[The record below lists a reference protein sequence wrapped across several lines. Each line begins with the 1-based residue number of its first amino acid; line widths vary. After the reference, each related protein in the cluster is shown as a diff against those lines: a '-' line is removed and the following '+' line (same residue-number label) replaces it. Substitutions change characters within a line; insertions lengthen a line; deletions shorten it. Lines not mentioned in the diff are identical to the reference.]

1 MASIEY
7 TAALKQGRRSYRTA
21 ITKGKYPYL
30 PVLDEMISYTEVATI
45 ENLGIMDIP
54 LSKIVGTKTE
64 GRSNAFAN
72 NFMPLLPE
80 NSEFGTKWSALYKH
94 QINDGI
100 TDPIVVYEF
109 MNQFYV
115 KEGNKRVSVMKYLKT
130 YSIPATVTRWVPKKS
145 DDKENRLYYEF
156 LDFYEVSHSYDVC
169 FSKEG
174 SYKKLLK
181 YMWKKEDEVWSD
193 DDRMNLNAA
202 CYNFELAF
210 NKAHGGKLD
219 INVSDAFLI
228 YVEIYGYDKVKNQT
242 NQEMDR
248 LLQKMWTEITL
259 ADGGNQ
265 VELVQNPE
273 QVKASILNKLL
284 PAGNP
289 GTLKI
294 AFIYMKTTATSSW
307 AYAHELG
314 RLYLEQVFAGR
325 IETIAFDKADT
336 DAEVEE
342 AIELAV
348 VAGCELIFTTATQM
362 INQSVRS
369 AVLHPKVKIYNCS
382 IKMSYSSICT
392 YYARMYESKFLM
404 GAIAAAL
411 SRTDRLGYAADYPIY
426 GTLANINA
434 FAMGAKM
441 INPYV
446 QVHLEWTKV
455 KGANVRERF
464 DQEGIVFVSDNDM
477 IKPESASREYGLY
490 AKRED
495 GTLEN
500 LATPIWH
507 WGKFYEQIVNKIFSG
522 GSTEADAQKG
532 KKAVNYWWG
541 MSADVIDVICSK
553 SMPYG
558 TGRLIEFL
566 KSSIR
571 SGAFQI
577 FCGPL
582 YAQGGA
588 LQCEKGKNLEPDEI
602 ITMDWLAENVIGK
615 IPELDELTE
624 EAQALVKFQGIK
636 VDESFSE
643 KNISI
648 QMSGAGQ
655 NGGIE

>member
-1 MASIEY
+1 MASVEY
-7 TAALKQGRRSYRTA
+7 AAALKQGRRSYRSA
-21 ITKGKYPYL
+21 ITKGEYPYL
-30 PVLDEMISYTEVATI
+30 PVLDEMISYTEVASV
-45 ENLGIMDIP
+45 ENIGIMDIP

-64 GRSNAFAN
+64 GRSNAFAH

-80 NSEFGTKWSALYKH
+80 TSEFGAKWSALYKH

-115 KEGNKRVSVMKYLKT
+115 QEGNKRVSVMKYLKT

-145 DDKENRLYYEF
+145 EDKENRLYYEF
-156 LDFYEVSHSYDVC
+156 LDFYEVSHSYAVC

-181 YMWKKEDEVWSD
+181 CMGKKEDEVWSD

-210 NKAHGGKLD
+210 NKAHGTKLD
-219 INVSDAFLI
+219 LNVSDAFLI
-228 YVEIYGYDKVKNQT
+228 YVEIYGYDKVKDQSK
-242 NQEMDR
+242 QEMDR

-259 ADGGNQ
+259 ADGGSQ

-273 QVKASILNKLL
+273 QIKASLLNKLL
-284 PAGNP
+284 PAGTP
-289 GTLKI
+289 DTLKI
-294 AFIYMKTTATSSW
+294 AFIYMKTTDTSSW

-348 VAGCELIFTTATQM
+348 AAGCELIFTTATQM

-392 YYARMYESKFLM
+392 YYARMYESKFLL

-434 FAMGAKM
+434 FALGAKM

-464 DQEGIVFVSDNDM
+464 KQDGIVFISDNDM
-477 IKPESASREYGLY
+477 IKPENASREYGLY

-507 WGKFYEQIVNKIFSG
+507 WGKFYEQIVKKIFSG
-522 GSTEADAQKG
+522 SSTEADAQKG

-553 SMPYG
+553 SMPCE
-558 TGRLIEFL
+558 TARLIDFL
-566 KSSIR
+566 KDSIR
-571 SGAFQI
+571 SGVFQI

-582 YAQGGA
+582 YGQGGV
-588 LQCEKGKNLEPDEI
+588 LQCEKGKSLEADEI

-615 IPELDELTE
+615 VPELDELTE
-624 EAQALVKFQGIK
+624 EAQALAGFQGIRA
-636 VDESFSE
+636 DESGGE
-643 KNISI
+643 KNTGVQISE
-648 QMSGAGQ
+648 AGE
-655 NGGIE
+655 NGGNQ